1 MNFAGLSFRDLEYV
15 VNLAELRHFGR
26 AAQAC
31 SVSQPTLSAQVRKL
45 EEFLGL
51 EIFER
56 NARQVLVT
64 QRGAAVVEQ
73 ARRILAE
80 GRRLEE
86 VVQAGG
92 EPLSGAFRLGVLDT
106 LGPYLVPLLL
116 HPLRARVPRLRL
128 LIQEGRG
135 AALLA
140 ALERG
145 DADAVLLAAPP
156 RDGEVTALPL
166 FREEL
171 VLAVPRDHALA
182 TAQAVA
188 LADVPVAELILSAEG
203 QCLRDQ
209 VLALLPARARLVR
222 PDDDLQAASLETL
235 RQMVAAGIGCGFLP
249 QLAVQVGSLL
259 DDMVAYRRVV
269 CAEQPAPPGLSPA
282 VPRQPAPWR
291 DVAVIHRASFGRI
304 RDIRLLRDAMRDR
317 LAEASAVQVA
327 GRAG

>member
-15 VNLAELRHFGR
+15 VSVAECRHFGR

-31 SVSQPTLSAQVRKL
+31 AVSQPTLSAQVKKL

-56 NARQVLVT
+56 SARQVLVT
-64 QRGAAVVEQ
+64 TRGAAVVEQ

-80 GRRLEE
+80 GRRLDE

-92 EPLSGAFRLGVLDT
+92 EPLSGVFRLGVLDT

-116 HPLRARVPRLRL
+116 QPLRASFPRLRL
-128 LIQEGRG
+128 LVQEGRG
-135 AALLA
+135 SALLA
-140 ALERG
+140 GLERG
-145 DADAVLLAAPP
+145 EADAVLLATPP
-156 RDGEVTALPL
+156 REGEVTALPL

-182 TAQAVA
+182 TAPAVA
-188 LADVPVAELILSAEG
+188 LADVPVAELILPAEG
-203 QCLRDQ
+203 HCLRDQ

-259 DDMVAYRRVV
+259 DDMVAYRRVAV
-269 CAEQPAPPGLSPA
+269 EAAPA
-282 VPRQPAPWR
+282 R
-291 DVAVIHRASFGRI
+291 DVALYHRASYGRI
-304 RDIRLLRDAMRDR
+304 RDIRLLRDAVRDR

-327 GRAG
+327 TRAAP

>member
-1 MNFAGLSFRDLEYV
+1 MNFAGLSLRDLEYV
-15 VNLAELRHFGR
+15 VTLADLRHFGR

-31 SVSQPTLSAQVRKL
+31 AVSQPTLSAQVRKL

-56 NARQVLVT
+56 SARQVLVT
-64 QRGAAVVEQ
+64 PRGTELVAQ
-73 ARRILAE
+73 ARRVLDEA
-80 GRRLEE
+80 RRLTDI
-86 VVQAGG
+86 VQEGG

-116 HPLRARVPRLRL
+116 QPLRARFPRLKL

-135 AALLA
+135 LGLLT

-145 DADAVLLAAPP
+145 EADAVLLAAAPKE
-156 RDGEVTALPL
+156 GELTALPL
-166 FREEL
+166 CREEL

-182 TAQAVA
+182 TAPAVA
-188 LADVPVAELILSAEG
+188 MADIPPDQLILPAEG
-203 QCLRDQ
+203 HCLREQ
-209 VLALLPARARLVR
+209 VLALLPARQRLVR
-222 PDDDLQAASLETL
+222 ADDDLQAASLETL

-269 CAEQPAPPGLSPA
+269 GAPG
-282 VPRQPAPWR
+282 R
-291 DVAVIHRASFGRI
+291 DVALYHRSSYGRI
-304 RDIRLLRDAMRDR
+304 RDVRLLREGVRDV
-317 LAEASAVQVA
+317 LGESSAVVVA
-327 GRAG
+327 GKGLKASV

>member
-15 VNLAELRHFGR
+15 VSVAELRHFGR

-31 SVSQPTLSAQVRKL
+31 AVSQPTLSAQVKKL

-56 NARQVLVT
+56 GGRQVLVT
-64 QRGAAVVEQ
+64 ARGAAVVDQ

-86 VVQAGG
+86 VVQAGE
-92 EPLSGAFRLGVLDT
+92 EPLSGVFRLGVLDS
-106 LGPYLVPLLL
+106 LGPYLLPLLL
-116 HPLRARVPRLRL
+116 QPLRARFSRLRL
-128 LIQEGRG
+128 LVQEGRG

-140 ALERG
+140 GLERG
-145 DADAVLLAAPP
+145 DTDAVLLAAAP
-156 RDGEVTALPL
+156 REGEVTALPL

-182 TAQAVA
+182 TAPAVA
-188 LADVPVAELILSAEG
+188 LADVPVAELILPGEG
-203 QCLRDQ
+203 HCLRDQ

-259 DDMVAYRRVV
+259 DDMVAYRRVSIGG
-269 CAEQPAPPGLSPA
+269 APA
-282 VPRQPAPWR
+282 R
-291 DVAVIHRASFGRI
+291 DVALYHRASYGRI
-304 RDIRLLRDAMRDR
+304 RDIRLLRDAVRER

-327 GRAG
+327 GRPAA